1 MENKKITILLKN
13 KVGRL
18 ALPDIKGYFKLQ
30 KLMLYGIDIEMDKK
44 FNETE

>member
-1 MENKKITILLKN
+1 MILLKN

-30 KLMLYGIDIEMDKK
+30 KLMYGIDIEMDK
-44 FNETE
+44 